1 MIQLNPTI
9 KECRE
14 CGSQFKEKH
23 ESLHFECEHCMSKH
37 EE

>member
-1 MIQLNPTI
+1 MMNISRTI

-14 CGSQFKEKH
+14 CGSHFEEKQ